1 MTDKLP
7 NDFLPTSPT
16 LLKQIMNLDDDKSWQ
31 VFFDKYRNLIRSTA
45 LKAGLSDAE
54 ADEAV
59 QETFITITRRIKEF
73 RYDPARG
80 TFKSWLLH
88 TTRWKITDQLRKRQR
103 HPTLPASDSP
113 ASETRTSTI
122 NRIPDPAG
130 FDLDAIWNEEWTKT
144 LVATATERVKQQV
157 SGKQYQI
164 FDLHV
169 IKGWPV
175 AKVKE
180 ALNVSA
186 SQVYIAKCRIQLL
199 MKAERAKLKKEFD

>member
-1 MTDKLP
+1 MK
-7 NDFLPTSPT
+7 NNQHNEFLPTSPT
-16 LLKQIMNLDDDKSWQ
+16 LIKLIKNLSDDKSWQ
-31 VFFDKYRNLIRSTA
+31 TFFDKYRNLIRGTA
-45 LKAGLSDAE
+45 LKMGLSASE

-59 QETFITITRRIKEF
+59 QETFITIAKRIKEF
-73 RYDPARG
+73 EYDPARG
-80 TFKSWLLH
+80 SFKSWLLH
-88 TTRWKITDQLRKRQR
+88 TTRWKINDQFRKRQR
-103 HPTLPASDSP
+103 HPTAQPSNSATAED
-113 ASETRTSTI
+113 RTSTI

-130 FDLDAIWNEEWTKT
+130 FDLDAIWNEEWAKN
-144 LVATATERVKQQV
+144 LIEVARERIKQQV

-164 FDLHV
+164 FDLYM

-199 MKAERAKLKKEFD
+199 MKKELSRLKNEIE